1 MKIVTIIVR
10 VLLGLALTASGL
22 TFFFGMMPKEAM
34 PGAGGEFVSAMMS
47 TGVFGFVK
55 FCEVAAGLML
65 LSGFQVPLALL
76 IWFPIN
82 IVVVLFHTMMAPFN
96 PAVFVFLLL
105 TLFLAWV
112 YKNNFAPIFNVGNAW
127 VAQK

>member
-1 MKIVTIIVR
+1 VKIAIIIAR
-10 VLLGLALTASGL
+10 VLLGLALTASAL
-22 TFFFGMMPKEAM
+22 TFFLGMMPKDAM
-34 PGAGGEFVSAMMS
+34 PGAGGQFVGAMML

-55 FCEVAAGLML
+55 FCELAAGLML

-112 YKNNFAPIFNVGNAW
+112 YKSNFAPIFNTGNAW
-127 VAQK
+127 SSQK